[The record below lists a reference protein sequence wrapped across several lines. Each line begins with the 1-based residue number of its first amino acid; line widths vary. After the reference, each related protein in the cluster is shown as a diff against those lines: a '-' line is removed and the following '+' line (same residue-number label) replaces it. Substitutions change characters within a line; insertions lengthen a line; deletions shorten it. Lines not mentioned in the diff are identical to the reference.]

1 MSNYSTPAEVVEIA
15 IEAAKTKAALPLG
28 KMFLLAVLAGAFI
41 AFGAEASSLAAYTT
55 ADVGIGRLIT
65 GLVFP
70 VGLILIIVVGGELFT
85 GNCLMVEALFSK
97 EIGWK
102 GMLRNWGVVWLGNLA
117 GAVLIAW
124 MCSLTPQWDYT
135 SGALGA
141 YTIKIAVAKVNIAP
155 GSAFVSSILCNIL
168 VCGAVLGAFAA
179 RDIIGKVVMAFI
191 PICAFVVSGFEHSV
205 ANMYY
210 LFAGLLASANPVY
223 VAKAG
228 DLYALT
234 ADKVATLNMG
244 SIFGNLIPVTLGNTV
259 GGVALGL
266 LLCYAY
272 RRKVLVAKEF

>member
-1 MSNYSTPAEVVEIA
+1 MSNYSTPAEVVETA
-15 IEAAKTKAALPLG
+15 IEVAKTKEVLPLG

-55 ADVGIGRLIT
+55 TDVGIGRLIT

-70 VGLILIIVVGGELFT
+70 VGLILIVVVGGELFT

-97 EIGWK
+97 EIGWR

-124 MCSLTPQWDYT
+124 ICSLTPQWDYT

-141 YTIKIAVAKVNIAP
+141 YTIKIAVGKANIGF
-155 GSAFVSSILCNIL
+155 GSAFGSGILCNIL

-179 RDIIGKVVMAFI
+179 RDVMGKVVMAFI

-210 LFAGLLASANPVY
+210 LFSGLIASTNPAY

-228 DLYALT
+228 DLYGLT
-234 ADKVATLNMG
+234 TDKIATLNIG
-244 SIFGNLIPVTLGNTV
+244 SILGNLIPVTLGNIV

-272 RRKVLVAKEF
+272 RKKPLAAKES